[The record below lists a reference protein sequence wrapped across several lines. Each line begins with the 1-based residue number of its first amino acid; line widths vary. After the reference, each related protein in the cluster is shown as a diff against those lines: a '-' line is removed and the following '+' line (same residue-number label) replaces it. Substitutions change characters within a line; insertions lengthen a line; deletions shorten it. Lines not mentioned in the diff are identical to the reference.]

1 MSALWSGKV
10 DQYEQL
16 IGEEILAFDKKR
28 MRKQV
33 YLLLVKYLK
42 KKTVQDQGDQLGS
55 RISALEEHG
64 KQLVKSSIEKE
75 CFKTFETRRNFWRN
89 CQWKWIN

>member
-42 KKTVQDQGDQLGS
+42 KKNSSGS
-55 RISALEEHG
+55 RRSVGIKDKCTWRAW
-64 KQLVKSSIEKE
+64 
-75 CFKTFETRRNFWRN
+75 ETT
-89 CQWKWIN
+89 C